1 MAQDFERACASAVG
15 TSETDLV
22 TSNSDDALIGI
33 RVTNILTSA
42 VTCDCYIDKTGS
54 GTDYHICKSLAIPPS
69 SSAELIQGGAKIV
82 IQTTDVLKIKSNT
95 GSSLDVWVSY
105 VDSIST

>member
-1 MAQDFERACASAVG
+1 MAQDFERASASAVG
-15 TSETDLV
+15 TAETDLV

-42 VTCDCYIDKTGS
+42 VTCDCYIDKTGL
-54 GTDYHICKSLAIPPS
+54 GTDYHICKNLAIPPS
-69 SSAELIQGGAKIV
+69 SSVELIQGGAKIV

>member
-1 MAQDFERACASAVG
+1 MAQDFERASASAVG
-15 TSETDLV
+15 TSETTLL

-33 RVTNILTSA
+33 RVTNILSSA

-54 GTDYHICKSLAIPPS
+54 GTDYHICKGLSIPPNS
-69 SSAELIQGGAKIV
+69 SVELIQGGAKIV
-82 IQTTDVLKIKSNT
+82 IQNTDILHIKSDT
-95 GSSLDVWVSY
+95 GSALDVWVSY